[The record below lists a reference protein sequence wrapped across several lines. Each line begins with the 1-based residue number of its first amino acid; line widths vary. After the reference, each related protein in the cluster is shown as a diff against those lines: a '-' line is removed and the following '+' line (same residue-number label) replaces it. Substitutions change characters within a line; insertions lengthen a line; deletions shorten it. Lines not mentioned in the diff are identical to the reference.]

1 MPADVSVIIPVG
13 SVDAELEE
21 QLRAVAGQEAGA
33 EVEVVLSLNRP
44 GAQARDELERL
55 LGRLGDSRFRI
66 VDSSDVR
73 SASHARNVG
82 VAAAEADILVF
93 CDGDDVVADGWLAA
107 LLRGLGDHGA
117 VSGHYD
123 ETRFVPPAQAHWR
136 PPATPGALPRFLG
149 HPYLVSGNLAMTRKA
164 FDTVG
169 GFDTTLTRGEDIAFS
184 WDLVDAGFTID
195 YVADAVLYYRHRS
208 GLWPMLRQHYLY
220 GRGMGEVLI
229 RHGRP
234 GESSASGTSL
244 LKANR
249 ARAERRSVPGFLR
262 RVAIAGGRIHAVVA
276 ERRRS
281 A

>member
-1 MPADVSVIIPVG
+1 
-13 SVDAELEE
+13 
-21 QLRAVAGQEAGA
+21 
-33 EVEVVLSLNRP
+33 
-44 GAQARDELERL
+44 
-55 LGRLGDSRFRI
+55 
-66 VDSSDVR
+66 
-73 SASHARNVG
+73 
-82 VAAAEADILVF
+82 
-93 CDGDDVVADGWLAA
+93 
-107 LLRGLGDHGA
+107 
-117 VSGHYD
+117 
-123 ETRFVPPAQAHWR
+123 
-136 PPATPGALPRFLG
+136 
-149 HPYLVSGNLAMTRKA
+149 
-164 FDTVG
+164 
-169 GFDTTLTRGEDIAFS
+169 
-184 WDLVDAGFTID
+184 
-195 YVADAVLYYRHRS
+195 VADAVLYYRHRS